1 MDTKNKGR
9 PTPNLNT
16 VTITKS
22 KNRHYELKS
31 LIMIFII
38 YVTGFVVVYF
48 NFIALSIIFRYLLPD
63 RTPVE
68 RFWGLFN
75 PAR

>member
-22 KNRHYELKS
+22 KTIDYKLKK
-31 LIMIFII
+31 
-38 YVTGFVVVYF
+38 V
-48 NFIALSIIFRYLLPD
+48 
-63 RTPVE
+63 
-68 RFWGLFN
+68 
-75 PAR
+75 